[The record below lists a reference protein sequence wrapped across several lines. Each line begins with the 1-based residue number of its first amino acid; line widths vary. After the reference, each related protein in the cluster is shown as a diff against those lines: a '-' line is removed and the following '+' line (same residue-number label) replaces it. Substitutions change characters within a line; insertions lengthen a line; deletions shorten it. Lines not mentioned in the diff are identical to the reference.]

1 MNNLRPDNKGT
12 VGSFDFYDHRRNDAR
27 DPDEKKND
35 SHTIDTSKAA
45 PMCCGPSADGR
56 LVNAANCDAAGKS
69 NNNTMESHQSSFQWD
84 A

>member
-35 SHTIDTSKAA
+35 SHTTDTSKAA

-56 LVNAANCDAAGKS
+56 
-69 NNNTMESHQSSFQWD
+69 
-84 A
+84 